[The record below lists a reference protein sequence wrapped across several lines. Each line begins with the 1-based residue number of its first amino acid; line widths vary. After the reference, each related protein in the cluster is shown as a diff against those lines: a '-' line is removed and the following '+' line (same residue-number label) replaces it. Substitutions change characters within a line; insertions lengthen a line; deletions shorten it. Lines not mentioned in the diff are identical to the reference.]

1 MPTNTFLNLSK
12 DKRLRILRA
21 AKNEFS
27 RVPLEKAVI
36 ANIVKEAKIPRG
48 SFYQYFEDIE
58 DLFRYLLDYLYGF
71 DKYRFVK
78 TLEKTNNDVYEA
90 LKLNF
95 ANKVSSLEKE
105 KNRQFRLNVM
115 QTMMNFD
122 ESETKTSALRYSYDD
137 YLQEDVL
144 PFEMVKKG
152 TANKLRDLVMIIGR
166 NCISEYLLKMIG
178 KEEAI
183 NDYNQYID
191 FLKLKFS
198 E

>member
-1 MPTNTFLNLSK
+1 MPTNTFINLSK

-21 AKNEFS
+21 AKSEFS

-36 ANIVKEAKIPRG
+36 ANIVKNAKIPRG
-48 SFYQYFEDIE
+48 SFYQYFDDIE
-58 DLFRYLLDYLYGF
+58 DLYKYLLDYLYGF

-78 TLEKTNNDVYEA
+78 TLEKTDNDVYEA

-115 QTMMNFD
+115 QTMMNFQK
-122 ESETKTSALRYSYDD
+122 SETKAIALKYSSED
-137 YLQEDVL
+137 YLEEDVL

-152 TANKLRDLVMIIGR
+152 TANKLRDLVMIIGK
-166 NCISEYLLKMIG
+166 NCISNYLLKMIG
-178 KEEAI
+178 KEETI

-191 FLKLKFS
+191 FLKIEFTK
-198 E
+198 

>member
-1 MPTNTFLNLSK
+1 MPTNTFMNLSK

-21 AKNEFS
+21 AKSEFS

-48 SFYQYFEDIE
+48 SFYQYFENIE
-58 DLFRYLLDYLYGF
+58 DLFKYLLDYLYGF

-78 TLEKTNNDVYEA
+78 TLEKTDNDVYEA

-105 KNRQFRLNVM
+105 QNRQFRLNVM
-115 QTMMNFD
+115 QTMMNF
-122 ESETKTSALRYSYDD
+122 EKSETKDIALKYSSED
-137 YLQEDVL
+137 YLEETIL
-144 PFEMVKKG
+144 PLEMVKQG
-152 TANKLRDLVMIIGR
+152 TANKLRDLVMIIGK
-166 NCISEYLLKMIG
+166 NCISNYLLRMIG

-183 NDYNQYID
+183 EDYNQYID
-191 FLKLKFS
+191 FLKLEFTK
-198 E
+198 

>member
-1 MPTNTFLNLSK
+1 MPTNTFMNLSK

-21 AKNEFS
+21 AKSEFS

-36 ANIVKEAKIPRG
+36 ANIVKNAKIPRG
-48 SFYQYFEDIE
+48 SFYQYFDDIE
-58 DLFRYLLDYLYGF
+58 DLYKYLLDYLYGF

-78 TLEKTNNDVYEA
+78 TLEKTDNDVYEA

-115 QTMMNFD
+115 QTMMNFQK
-122 ESETKTSALRYSYDD
+122 SETKAIALKYSSED
-137 YLQEDVL
+137 YLEEDVL

-152 TANKLRDLVMIIGR
+152 TANKLRDLVMIIGK
-166 NCISEYLLKMIG
+166 NCISNYLLKMIG
-178 KEEAI
+178 KEETI

-191 FLKLKFS
+191 FLKIEFTK
-198 E
+198 